1 LQKINVTHTPCAR
14 SFMLKKEI
22 MLILQNISYIHQNK
36 DVLFQDISL
45 SLQDNKKVALIGNN
59 GVGKSTLLKIIAGEL
74 TAAHGQKSIDGTL
87 YYVPQLFGQ
96 YNHLTVAQA
105 LKIDHKLS
113 ALHAILSGIVTE
125 ENLTVL
131 DDDWNIEDRCQEALS
146 YWKLTDLALDQKLD
160 SLSGGQKTKVF
171 LAGISIHQPKLIL
184 LDEPSNQLDAMS
196 RKLLYQFIRSSS
208 NTMIIVSH
216 DRSLLNQLD
225 SMYELT
231 SSGLIYYA
239 GNYDFYLEEKKMK
252 QEALHHDIKHVEKE
266 IRKTKIKARETIER
280 QQKLDARGKNKQQKE
295 GVSRIMMNTLRNNA
309 EKSTAKIKDTHHE
322 KSAGLSQELQSLRK
336 GIPDIDKIK
345 FGLTD
350 SNLHAGKKLFTVK
363 KLNGNFNGKPLWN
376 TNLDFE
382 ISSTERIALKGE
394 NGSGKTTLIQILL
407 NKIHDYQGEVYR
419 AAHKSVYIDQDY
431 SMINNDLTIY
441 DQVQLFN
448 DTSLQEHEIKIRL
461 NRFLFGKDSWDK
473 RCNTLSGGE
482 KMRLCLCCL
491 TIQNLAPDL
500 IIMDEPTNNLDI
512 QNIEILTTALKTYQG
527 TILVVSHDEYFL
539 QEINIE
545 RTIML

>member
-1 LQKINVTHTPCAR
+1 
-14 SFMLKKEI
+14 

-59 GVGKSTLLKIIAGEL
+59 GAGKSTLLKIIAGEL
-74 TAAHGQKSIDGTL
+74 TAAHGQKSVDGTL

-96 YNHLTVAQA
+96 FNHLTVAQA
-105 LKIDHKLS
+105 LNVDHKLN
-113 ALHAILSGIVTE
+113 ALHEILSGIVTE
-125 ENLTVL
+125 DNLTVL
-131 DDDWNIEDRCQEALS
+131 DDDWNIEDRCHEALS
-146 YWKLTDLALDQKLD
+146 YWKLTDLALDQKLGN
-160 SLSGGQKTKVF
+160 LSGGQKTKVF

-184 LDEPSNQLDAMS
+184 LDEPSNQLDVIS
-196 RKLLYQFIRSSS
+196 RNLLYQFIRSSS
-208 NTMIIVSH
+208 STIIVVSH

-231 SSGLIYYA
+231 SSGLIYYG

-252 QEALHHDIKHVEKE
+252 QDALAHDIKHVEKE

-336 GIPDIDKIK
+336 GIPDVDKIN

-350 SNLHAGKKLFTVK
+350 SNLHAGKKLFEVNI
-363 KLNGNFNGKPLWN
+363 LNYNFNGKQLWN
-376 TNLDFE
+376 TNLDFQ
-382 ISSTERIALKGE
+382 ISSKERIALKGE

-407 NKIHDYQGEVYR
+407 HKIHDYQGEVYR
-419 AAHKSVYIDQDY
+419 AEQKTVYIDQDY
-431 SMINNDLTIY
+431 SIINNDLTIY

-448 DTSLQEHEIKIRL
+448 DTRLEEHEIKIRL

-473 RCNTLSGGE
+473 LCNTLSGGE

-512 QNIEILTTALKTYQG
+512 QNIEILTNALKTYQG

-539 QEINIE
+539 KEINIE